1 MRTEADDQESC
12 PQSAVR
18 SPQSSPSVLSPQHY
32 FFEVAADQVGTRLDT
47 YLAGHLPDFS
57 RTQLQRLIQ
66 TGHVQTS
73 QGHATTSYR
82 VHAGESVTLCVPPPQ
97 PARPGAEAIPL
108 RIVYEDA
115 ALLVIDKPP
124 GMVVHPAPGHYHGTL
139 VNALLFHCPTLSGI
153 GGEARPGIVHR
164 LDKDTSGLLL
174 VAKHDRSHRSLAAQL
189 KTRQLRRRYLAL
201 VRGRMPAAHGT
212 IDASIG
218 RHPQQRQKM
227 AVVAH
232 GGRAA
237 RTHYQVLEAWRPISL
252 LQLSLETGRTHQIRV
267 HLAHVGHAV
276 LGDAVYGSGAW
287 HLPGQPT
294 LERQVRAFPRQ
305 ALHAAQ
311 VRFQHPESGLW
322 LEFTAPLPEDMA
334 TLIARLRQAYGAGTE
349 SRKASRTAG
358 RRDVEGHN

>member
-1 MRTEADDQESC
+1 MPSDTPIPESYT
-12 PQSAVR
+12 
-18 SPQSSPSVLSPQHY
+18 L
-32 FFEVAADQVGTRLDT
+32 EVTADQAGTRLDT
-47 YLAGHLPDFS
+47 YLAGHLPDLS

-66 TGHVQTS
+66 AGHVQTS
-73 QGHATTSYR
+73 QGRATASYR
-82 VHAGESVTLCVPPPQ
+82 VHRGEIITLCVPPPQ
-97 PARPGAEAIPL
+97 PAHLGAEAIPL

-124 GMVVHPAPGHYHGTL
+124 GMVVHPAPGHARGTL

-174 VAKHDRSHRSLAAQL
+174 VAKHDRSHRGLAAQL
-189 KTRQLRRRYLAL
+189 KTRQLQRCYLAL
-201 VRGRMPAAHGT
+201 VRGRMPAAQGT
-212 IDASIG
+212 IDAPIG

-237 RTHYQVLEAWRPISL
+237 RTHYQVLEAWGPISL
-252 LQLSLETGRTHQIRV
+252 LRLSLETGRTHQIRV

-276 LGDAVYGSGAW
+276 LGDKVYGSGTW
-287 HLPGQPT
+287 HLPGHPA
-294 LERQVRAFPRQ
+294 LEREVGAFPRQ
-305 ALHAAQ
+305 ALHAVQ

-322 LEFTAPLPEDMA
+322 LEFTAPLPDDMV
-334 TLIARLRQAYGAGTE
+334 TLLARLRQEYE
-349 SRKASRTAG
+349 
-358 RRDVEGHN
+358 